1 MSYRIPI
8 GPYHI
13 ALEEPYKIEVECEGE
28 TVLGAFLKVGYNFR
42 GIEWLAERKNI
53 TQSIAL
59 MERVCGICSNVHS
72 MTFCLAL
79 ERIGAVEVPPRAQH
93 IRVLMAELERLHS
106 HLLWAGV
113 AAELIGFQTLF
124 MTCFNLR
131 ERVMDLLESI
141 SGNRVNY
148 SMNRIGGV
156 NRDIKDSQAV
166 REGVRAVRDAVAT
179 SLIPIFTTDR
189 GVAGR
194 CRGVGVLTRAEAL
207 AYGAVGP
214 VARASGIDQDL
225 RRDAPYLVYDQL
237 EFAVPVQ
244 SGGSVYDRIVV
255 RALEILES
263 CGIVEQVLDRLPE
276 GRLHGGDIYTVPAG
290 ETVMRI
296 EAPRGE
302 VFYFV
307 ASDGTD
313 TASRVKVRT
322 PTFANIPTV
331 VPMIK
336 GSVLADIPLIQGSLD
351 PCYSCTDR

>member
-1 MSYRIPI
+1 
-8 GPYHI
+8 
-13 ALEEPYKIEVECEGE
+13 
-28 TVLGAFLKVGYNFR
+28 
-42 GIEWLAERKNI
+42 
-53 TQSIAL
+53 
-59 MERVCGICSNVHS
+59 
-72 MTFCLAL
+72 
-79 ERIGAVEVPPRAQH
+79 
-93 IRVLMAELERLHS
+93 
-106 HLLWAGV
+106 
-113 AAELIGFQTLF
+113 
-124 MTCFNLR
+124 
-131 ERVMDLLESI
+131 MDLLEAI

-156 NRDIKDSQAV
+156 NRDVQDPQAV
-166 REGVRAVRDAVAT
+166 REGVRAVRDGVAT

-194 CRGVGVLTRAEAL
+194 CRGVGVLTREDAL

-244 SGGSVYDRIVV
+244 PGGSVYDRIVV

-263 CGIVEQVLDRLPE
+263 CGIIEQVLDRLPE
-276 GRLHGGDIYTVPAG
+276 GPLHGGDVYTVPPG

-331 VPMIK
+331 VPMIR